1 MESPAEAVEVTNYE
15 VVTGEA
21 GVIVAKMVVVRVIV
35 VVAVA
40 IFVVETVV

>member
-15 VVTGEA
+15 VITGGA
-21 GVIVAKMVVVRVIV
+21 GVIAAKIVVVRVIV